1 MNNLSE
7 YLIQL
12 IKTYCPN
19 VKQKSFFKI
28 CVGIYY
34 TTIHIIL
41 IVLIGLVLL
50 LSNNILHLFL
60 LTIILTADIYVNIAC
75 HDCLVST
82 METKYL
88 KTSCKHERMIK
99 CLDMEIVYKCKHYY
113 ENQLDVISNA
123 HLMVGA
129 KLGVTILLWWC
140 NIINQIKYV

>member
-1 MNNLSE
+1 MIQYVIL
-7 YLIQL
+7 YLIIL
-12 IKTYCPN
+12 
-19 VKQKSFFKI
+19 FFI
-28 CVGIYY
+28 CNCI
-34 TTIHIIL
+34 
-41 IVLIGLVLL
+41 
-50 LSNNILHLFL
+50 SQFL